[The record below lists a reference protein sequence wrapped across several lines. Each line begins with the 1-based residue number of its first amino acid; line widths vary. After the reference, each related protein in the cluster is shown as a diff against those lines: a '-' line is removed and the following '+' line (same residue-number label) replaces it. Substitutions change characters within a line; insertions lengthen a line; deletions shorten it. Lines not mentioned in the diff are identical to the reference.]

1 MFQDRRLAQ
10 FIEDETWWTSFLED
24 SSWKLLGGSLEV
36 AWRITL
42 RLSINNLHGSIPSS
56 LGKCQYLVELSLEQN
71 DLSGTIPGELVSL
84 SSLLY
89 INMSHN
95 ELTGSLSVGVGNLKN
110 LEQLDLSKNM
120 LSGEIPSTI
129 GNSFLKLSYQ
139 SLLKATDGFSPSNL
153 IGVGLVYK
161 GILSQGEKIVAVK
174 VLNLQCHGAS
184 KSFFAEC
191 EALRHIKN
199 RNLVKVL
206 TACSS
211 VDYHDEAH
219 KYFRNLDLLQRL
231 NIAIDV
237 VSALDYLHN
246 HCPEPIINCDLKPSN
261 VLLDNEMTAQKPPL
275 DSSANQSSSIGMRG
289 SVGYAAPESRVDSHN
304 QDCTVLVTEIELWFF
319 DFIPRKAL

>member
-1 MFQDRRLAQ
+1 MD
-10 FIEDETWWTSFLED
+10 
-24 SSWKLLGGSLEV
+24 SLEPK
-36 AWRITL
+36 
-42 RLSINNLHGSIPSS
+42 G
-56 LGKCQYLVELSLEQN
+56 LVK
-71 DLSGTIPGELVSL
+71 IAV
-84 SSLLY
+84 Y
-89 INMSHN
+89 
-95 ELTGSLSVGVGNLKN
+95 
-110 LEQLDLSKNM
+110 
-120 LSGEIPSTI
+120 
-129 GNSFLKLSYQ
+129 
-139 SLLKATDGFSPSNL
+139 LKATDGFSPSNL

-211 VDYHDEAH
+211 VDYHGNDFKALVYEFMVNDEAH

-275 DSSANQSSSIGMRG
+275 DSSANQSSSIGMGG
-289 SVGYAAPESRVDSHN
+289 SVGYAAPEMFMGMRPTNKKCCDGLGIHDYVKMALPEEIQSIVDPTLFQQRENGEASSSIN
-304 QDCTVLVTEIELWFF
+304 NTQNPGSASSAKVQECLISVLKIEKYSTHFSLK
-319 DFIPRKAL
+319 PSERTKVRL